1 MNAISTA
8 APNTL
13 LADEA
18 QPGMAWVRAFYRDN
32 HAQQTYA
39 YCIRAG
45 KESPVAEVRP
55 A

>member
-1 MNAISTA
+1 MHAISTA

-18 QPGMAWVRAFYRDN
+18 QPGMAWVRAFYRNN

-39 YCIRAG
+39 YAFVQEKKAR
-45 KESPVAEVRP
+45 
-55 A
+55 